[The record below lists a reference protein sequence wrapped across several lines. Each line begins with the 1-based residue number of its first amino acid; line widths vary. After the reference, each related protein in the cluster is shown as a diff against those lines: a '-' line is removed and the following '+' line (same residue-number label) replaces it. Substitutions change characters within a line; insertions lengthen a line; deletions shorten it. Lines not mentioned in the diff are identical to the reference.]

1 MKAKQEEPRTIKLIK
16 KSNELVEGRYRFDI
30 WESRVFTKML
40 SLIRMDDEDFK
51 EYRIYL
57 KDVVKDFGLSH
68 KNAYRLLKD
77 GAKGLTKKEIRVI
90 RDTPEGL
97 KEFQTHIAVG
107 VDSFVKEGNYLD
119 ISFHPK
125 MKPFLL
131 QLQSQFLM
139 YDIRNVLSIQS
150 SFSVRIY
157 ELLKQYEAIGK
168 RKFTIQELKEM
179 LDVQDKYPLY
189 ANFKQRVILK
199 AQEDL
204 ENSTDIRFTFEE
216 IKLGKQIKELIFHIF
231 KNKEIAELREENQK
245 RRRIKETP
253 PKLALISAEEPKIT
267 FVEQEIFET
276 VKDFKGANLKSVQI
290 WMKVYPVDYIK
301 SRIKLVENLIQVGQ
315 KIENPMGFIQSM
327 MAQPNIFDPIEEE
340 KQKQNIKIQK
350 EKQEQLIKQQKKTKE
365 QQVQLLKESYEASK
379 LNFMNF
385 IFEKFPNL
393 PKEFLLDL
401 KNKRNEVD
409 APFIVQLAYD
419 HYTTNIEGIM
429 PMSKEEIQYNYQLGG
444 SFSALVTE
452 WFESNFSKEM
462 TQLRKDFEMKYRD
475 IQ

>member
-157 ELLKQYEAIGK
+157 ELLKQYEGIGK

-216 IKLGKQIKELIFHIF
+216 IKVAKRIKELVFHIF

-245 RRRIKETP
+245 RRSVKEA
-253 PKLALISAEEPKIT
+253 PKQLSLVSAEEPKT
-267 FVEQEIFET
+267 NFVEQEIFDA

-301 SRIKLVENLIQVGQ
+301 SRIK
-315 KIENPMGFIQSM
+315 
-327 MAQPNIFDPIEEE
+327 
-340 KQKQNIKIQK
+340 
-350 EKQEQLIKQQKKTKE
+350 
-365 QQVQLLKESYEASK
+365 
-379 LNFMNF
+379 
-385 IFEKFPNL
+385 
-393 PKEFLLDL
+393 
-401 KNKRNEVD
+401 
-409 APFIVQLAYD
+409 
-419 HYTTNIEGIM
+419 
-429 PMSKEEIQYNYQLGG
+429 
-444 SFSALVTE
+444 
-452 WFESNFSKEM
+452 
-462 TQLRKDFEMKYRD
+462 
-475 IQ
+475 